1 MMNINKICRNFDKH
15 GRKSMHL
22 CSMHFREKNGKRRL
36 KERIF
41 TEKSAVWKCLFFASA
56 N

>member
-1 MMNINKICRNFDKH
+1 MMNINKICRNFNKH
-15 GRKSMHL
+15 GRK
-22 CSMHFREKNGKRRL
+22 SMHFREKNGKRRL